1 MMISSI
7 NGKVIQINEGSITL
21 DMSGFG
27 IDVFVTHD
35 LEAELSLGQF
45 IHLFTHFIVREDSM
59 TLYGFKDLEEKAMF
73 IHFLGV
79 GGVGPKSAMSILS
92 SLSMDNIR
100 RAILSEEPEYFGK
113 VPGIGKKTAQKIII
127 HMQGKIPATP
137 GERYQSTSDVDDSVI
152 DALLTLGYSVVEA
165 QAAVQALPKGTP
177 DTIEEKL
184 RLTLQYFDH

>member
-1 MMISSI
+1 MISSI
-7 NGKVIQINEGSITL
+7 SGKVIQIGESSITL

-35 LEAELSLGQF
+35 LAVSLNLGQKVY
-45 IHLFTHFIVREDSM
+45 LYTHFIVREDLM
-59 TLYGFKDLEEKAMF
+59 ALYGFKDLEEKNMF

-100 RAILSEEPEYFGK
+100 RAILSEEPEFFGK
-113 VPGIGKKTAQKIII
+113 VPGIGKKTAQKILI
-127 HMQGKIPATP
+127 HMQGKIPAMP
-137 GERYQSTSDVDDSVI
+137 GESYQATSDIDDSVI
-152 DALLTLGYSVVEA
+152 DALINLGYSVVEA
-165 QAAVQALPKGTP
+165 QAAVQALPKDTP
-177 DTIEEKL
+177 DTIEDKL

>member
-1 MMISSI
+1 MISSI

-127 HMQGKIPATP
+127 HMQGKIPTTP